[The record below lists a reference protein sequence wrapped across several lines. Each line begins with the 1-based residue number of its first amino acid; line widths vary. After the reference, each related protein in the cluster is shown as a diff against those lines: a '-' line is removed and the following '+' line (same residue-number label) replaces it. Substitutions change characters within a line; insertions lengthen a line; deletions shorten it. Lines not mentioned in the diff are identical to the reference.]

1 MEPGDKVIVRLLKI
15 KNKWKNR
22 ILGKGRVIL
31 FILVIAKL
39 MSLFMYINRRLDNCL
54 IVWSKFE
61 RKVFKTHR
69 KTRNVILVVRSVY
82 EFL

>member
-39 MSLFMYINRRLDNCL
+39 MSLFMYINWRLDNCL

-61 RKVFKTHR
+61 RKVFKAHR
-69 KTRNVILVVRSVY
+69 KT
-82 EFL
+82 

>member
-39 MSLFMYINRRLDNCL
+39 MSLFMYINWRLDNCL
-54 IVWSKFE
+54 IVWNKFE
-61 RKVFKTHR
+61 RKVFKAHR
-69 KTRNVILVVRSVY
+69 KT
-82 EFL
+82 

>member
-1 MEPGDKVIVRLLKI
+1 MESGDKVIVRLLKI

-39 MSLFMYINRRLDNCL
+39 MSLFMYINWRLDNCL
-54 IVWSKFE
+54 IVWNKFE
-61 RKVFKTHR
+61 RKVFKAHR
-69 KTRNVILVVRSVY
+69 KT
-82 EFL
+82 